1 MPLARLA
8 VVDAQRRAPGAET
21 EIRTTP
27 MFSKRFRSDKGSD
40 PIAELARLI
49 AQADTHEGRA
59 PSNSL
64 SREEAVSDSR
74 EETPE
79 LPPAPQLAVNL
90 NVDDQASERD
100 ERCSDDRAYDVDDDL
115 RAGEEQYQ
123 NSEIL
128 RYVAGEHHG
137 KEVSRV
143 RRHRLALAMAV
154 FGVALVGTV
163 CAVGY
168 RDMLGGPVSSTP
180 PRGIQTIN
188 ERNAI
193 ASVSG
198 PQGANSGKP
207 REVDPTITGSIDNT
221 VAHEDRPAAV
231 RPSKAAPRASLPLA
245 SATATTGGGQ
255 TASNRAVARAAVP
268 APAPRLT
275 VAAAPEGPGQSG
287 GENDVA
293 VSNHERLATDPL
305 AHASS
310 DTSAAAAAVASS
322 YAAQVTSERSES
334 RAQAVFRLL
343 QAKYPNQL
351 GGHQLIIR
359 RADLGAGG
367 IYYRALVGPFASAE
381 KAAKLCRALRAAGG
395 NCIVQKLNKLGLAGA
410 LGYAKAKDDRVI
422 ALARHS

>member
-1 MPLARLA
+1 MPLARLV

-27 MFSKRFRSDKGSD
+27 MFSKRFRSDKESD

-49 AQADTHEGRA
+49 AQADRCT
-59 PSNSL
+59 PSD
-64 SREEAVSDSR
+64 SRSR
-74 EETPE
+74 EETVSDGYDEMPE
-79 LPPAPQLAVNL
+79 LPPAPQLAVDL

-100 ERCSDDRAYDVDDDL
+100 MRCSDDQVYDVDDDL
-115 RAGEEQYQ
+115 CAGEEEYQ

-128 RYVAGEHHG
+128 HYAAGEHHQG

-143 RRHRLALAMAV
+143 RRHSLTLAIAV
-154 FGVALVGTV
+154 FGLALVGTA
-163 CAVGY
+163 CAIGY

-188 ERNAI
+188 ERNTI

-221 VAHEDRPAAV
+221 VPREDRPAAV
-231 RPSKAAPRASLPLA
+231 RPSKAAPRVSLPLA
-245 SATATTGGGQ
+245 TVTTGSGQ
-255 TASNRAVARAAVP
+255 TAPHRAVPRAAV
-268 APAPRLT
+268 AVPAPRLT
-275 VAAAPEGPGQSG
+275 VAAAPDGPGQSG
-287 GENDVA
+287 GENDMA

-310 DTSAAAAAVASS
+310 HTSTAAAVAASS
-322 YAAQVTSERSES
+322 YAVQVTSERSES
-334 RAQAVFRLL
+334 RAQTAFRAL

-351 GGHQLIIR
+351 GGHQPIIR
-359 RADLGAGG
+359 RADLGPAG
-367 IYYRALVGPFASAE
+367 IYYRALVGPFAMAE
-381 KAAKLCRALRAAGG
+381 KAAKLCRALKAAGG
-395 NCIVQKLNKLGLAGA
+395 NCIVQKMDGRA
-410 LGYAKAKDDRVI
+410 
-422 ALARHS
+422 